1 MNLCVVAYPELSA
14 ADYARIQEYRCQ
26 NDAYFRVVEP
36 HFTLAFPTS
45 DWEAGPYIA
54 EVRKQVAGTRPFGFC
69 IRGAALNKDMSGELY
84 HAFLVPDEG
93 HSQFLKLRHS
103 LIADRFFCPEV
114 YEYDFIPHIGVG
126 NSRDPGRCAAMVADW
141 NSQPFEIQGSVKAL
155 DVAKYEDDKVTRIE
169 RVLLG
174 A

>member
-14 ADYARIQEYRCQ
+14 ADYARIQEYRHE
-26 NDAYFRVVEP
+26 NDAYFHVVDP

-45 DWEAGPYIA
+45 DWEAEPYIA
-54 EVRKQVAGTRPFGFC
+54 EVKKQVAGTRPFEFC
-69 IRGAALNKDMSGELY
+69 IRGAALNKNMSGQLY

-93 HSQFLKLRHS
+93 HSQVLKLRYR
-103 LIADRFFCPEV
+103 LIADRFFCPEM

-126 NSRDPGRCAAMVADW
+126 NSTDPGRCAAMVADW

-155 DVAKYEDDKVTRIE
+155 DVAKYEDDRVLSIE
-169 RVLLG
+169 RVPLG